1 MMTDARELFR
11 PFTEPSEFERIVEMD
26 TVSEMWTRCVRDYA
40 DRTAIIFA
48 GQSHTYREL
57 EDDIA
62 HFRAAILRKAGESSR
77 VAVFSPNSYD
87 AVKAIL
93 AIVTLGKTAIVMPAH
108 LDAQTLLGCCIK
120 FGAQALIYAPELEK
134 KTALTA
140 EKLADLPMLR
150 LDDTAEQ
157 TAEAVECSASTPC
170 LMIFTGGTTGK
181 SKCALLSNGAV
192 MQGTVNGCYGVW
204 NVFYQR
210 YMLVLPLS
218 HVFGL
223 VRNLLTVLYTGST
236 LLICEQ
242 SKNMFR
248 DAARFKPTMMVMVP
262 ALAEM
267 SLTLSKQFGRNMLG
281 SELKC
286 IICGAAAVSP
296 YLIEEYGKI
305 GVMLLQ
311 GYGLTESAN
320 LVSGNPQSLQ
330 YPDSIGFAYPNQEL
344 RIVDGELWLKGK
356 NMMDGYVG
364 EQEDGI
370 YEDGWF
376 KTGDLVKIVDDRLY
390 ITGRKKEIIILSNGE
405 NISPAEV
412 EAHFNT
418 LPFIQDSQVFEDIDK
433 NGKHIIALEV
443 FPRATVIDKMGLD
456 DRDGF
461 IMEELRR
468 VNAALPSHMRVSRME
483 IRATDFERTP
493 SMKIVRYHK
502 CN

>member
-1 MMTDARELFR
+1 MTDARELFR
-11 PFTEPSEFERIVEMD
+11 PFTEPSEFERIIEMD

-40 DRTAIIFA
+40 DRTAIVYA
-48 GQSHTYREL
+48 GKSHTYREL
-57 EDDIA
+57 EDDVA
-62 HFRAAILRKAGESSR
+62 HFRALIAQRAGESER
-77 VAVFSPNSYD
+77 VAVYSPNCYD

-93 AIVTLGKTAIVMPAH
+93 AVVTLGKTAIVMPAH
-108 LDAQTLLGCCIK
+108 LDARTLLGCCLK
-120 FGAQALIYAPELEK
+120 FGAQALAYSPALSEQ
-134 KTALTA
+134 TALTA
-140 EKLADLPMLR
+140 EKLPDLPQFSVDDSA
-150 LDDTAEQ
+150 DDTVGAAEC
-157 TAEAVECSASTPC
+157 TASTPC

-204 NVFYQR
+204 NIFYQR

-242 SKNMFR
+242 NKNMFR
-248 DAARFKPTMMVMVP
+248 DAAMFQPTVMVLVP

-267 SLTLSKQFGRNMLG
+267 ALTLSKQFGRNMLG
-281 SELKC
+281 DALKC

-296 YLIEEYGKI
+296 YLIEEYAKI
-305 GVMLLQ
+305 GVDLLQ

-320 LVSGNPQSLQ
+320 LVSGNPQSPQ

-344 RIVDGELWLKGK
+344 KIVDGELWLKGK

-376 KTGDLVKIVDDRLY
+376 KTGDLVKIVDNRLY

-433 NGKHIIALEV
+433 NGKHIVALEV
-443 FPRATVIDKMGLD
+443 FPRATVIDKMGLEN
-456 DRDGF
+456 RDGF
-461 IMEELRR
+461 IMEELRK
-468 VNAALPSHMRVSRME
+468 VNASLPSHMRVSRME
-483 IRATDFERTP
+483 IRTTDFARTP

>member
-1 MMTDARELFR
+1 MVDSRELFR
-11 PFTEPSEFERIVEMD
+11 PFTAPEEFERIVEMD
-26 TVSEMWTRCVRDYA
+26 TVSEMWTRCVHDYA
-40 DRTAIIFA
+40 DCTAIVYA
-48 GQSHTYREL
+48 GESHTYAQL
-57 EDDIA
+57 EEDVA
-62 HFRAAILRKAGESSR
+62 RFRALLLERAGESERIAIYS
-77 VAVFSPNSYD
+77 ANSYD
-87 AVKAIL
+87 AVKALL
-93 AIVTLGKTAIVMPAH
+93 AVTTLGKTAVMMPAH
-108 LDAQTLLGCCIK
+108 LDAMTLLGCCLK
-120 FGAQALIYAPELEK
+120 FGAQALVYADQLAGNTTV
-134 KTALTA
+134 TAS
-140 EKLADLPMLR
+140 KLPDLPLIPIEESGSG
-150 LDDTAEQ
+150 TAQ
-157 TAEAVECSASTPC
+157 AVECDAKTPC
-170 LMIFTGGTTGK
+170 VMIFTGGTTGK

-192 MQGTVNGCYGVW
+192 MQGTVNGCYGTW
-204 NVFYQR
+204 KVFGQR
-210 YMLVLPLS
+210 YMLVLPLT

-223 VRNLLTVLYTGST
+223 IRNLLTVLYTGSS

-242 SKNMFR
+242 NKNMFR
-248 DAARFKPTMMVMVP
+248 DAARFRPTVMVMVP

-281 SELKC
+281 DDLKV

-296 YLIEEYGKI
+296 YLIQEYDKL
-305 GVMLLQ
+305 GVLCLQ

-320 LVSGNPQSLQ
+320 LVSGNPQSVQ
-330 YPDSIGFAYPNQEL
+330 YPDSIGFPYPNQEL
-344 RIVDGELWLKGK
+344 RIVDGELWLKGR

-364 EQEDGI
+364 EQEEGV

-376 KTGDLVKIVDDRLY
+376 KTGDLVRIEDNRLY
-390 ITGRKKEIIILSNGE
+390 ITGRRKEIIILSNGE

-461 IMEELRR
+461 ILSELRR
-468 VNAALPSHMRVSRME
+468 VNESLPSHMRVNRME
-483 IRATDFERTP
+483 IRSSDFERTP
-493 SMKIVRYHK
+493 SMKIVRYKK